1 MRQVLEEKEHR
12 LCCLVDVGTTLA
24 PDISTETLGNSSGL
38 SGLQGKLANGF
49 VVLIV
54 GNTDKDISR
63 VTD

>member
-1 MRQVLEEKEHR
+1 MRQVLEVKEHR

-38 SGLQGKLANGF
+38 SGLRGKLVNGF